1 MIICRKRFRGHGK
14 QWPQD
19 CIVPHPLPKPL
30 LCSNNVVAEP
40 KLLEQQLLLVWGP
53 YYGVSAPFGEEQ
65 LKQQPCMEQ
74 KNLQTDF

>member
-19 CIVPHPLPKPL
+19 CIVLHPLPKPL

-40 KLLEQQLLLVWGP
+40 KLLEQQLLLIWGLLTFWGGTVKATAK
-53 YYGVSAPFGEEQ
+53 YG
-65 LKQQPCMEQ
+65 
-74 KNLQTDF
+74 T